1 MENNEG
7 NEGNEGKLRDYL
19 KRVTTD
25 LRQTRR
31 RLAEF
36 ESREHEP
43 VAVVATACRMPGGV
57 RTPED
62 LWTLVTEGTDTVAAL
77 PTDRGWDLD
86 ALYDPDPD
94 RPGTSYVREG
104 AFLYDAAEFDASF
117 FGISPREALAMDP
130 QQRLLMETTWELFE
144 RAGIDA
150 NTLRGSSTGVFIGSS
165 NQGYAV
171 DGTQAPDGVEGHL
184 LTGGSA
190 AVLSGRLSYSFG
202 FEGPAVSLDTMCSS
216 SLVALHL
223 ALQSLRSGQC
233 TMAVSGG
240 ATVMS
245 STRNFVEFS
254 RQRGLA
260 ADGRCKPFAESADGT
275 GWGETVGVLLL
286 ERLSDARRNGHQVL
300 AVIRGSAINQ
310 DGASNGL
317 TAPNGPSQQ
326 RVIRAALA
334 DAGLTP
340 DDVDMVEAHGT
351 GTKLGD
357 PIEAQ
362 ALMATYG
369 KDRSADRP
377 LWLGSIKSNIGHTQ
391 AASGV
396 ASVIKTVESLRHGVL
411 PKTLHLDEPS
421 THVDWSSGALKLL
434 TESVDWPE
442 TGRPRRAGVSSFGGS
457 GTNAHVVLEQA
468 PPDTPDTVD
477 TVDTV
482 GTPDTASSSAS
493 SAGPVPIPAPAAL
506 PWLLSA
512 RSQQALRAQ
521 AERLAAAVE
530 TGDLDAVDVAHT
542 LVTGRAALE
551 ERAVVVGADRAE
563 LLAALHAIARGE
575 QPATVARGLAENPG
589 DAIDTVF
596 VFPGQGAQWVGMA
609 VELLD
614 SSPVFAARFEECAS
628 ALGPFV
634 DWSLVDVV
642 REGRDFDRVDVVQPV
657 LWAVMVS
664 LAAVWE
670 SYGVR
675 PSAVV
680 GHSQGEIAA
689 AVVAGALS
697 LQDAARVVALRSR
710 AIIALAGRGGM
721 VSVALTRDG
730 VEELIS
736 RWDGRVSVA
745 AVNGPT
751 SVVVSGDA
759 DALDELVA
767 YADTSDIRARRI
779 EVDYA
784 SHSAHVELIRDE
796 LLDVLAPIT
805 ALEPDVPFL
814 STVTGEWLDSA
825 ATDAAYWYTNLR
837 QTVQLEPAIRTLVA
851 DGHGAFLEMSPHP
864 VLTVPV
870 AETVES
876 TGAEALVTGTLRRGQ
891 GGLTRLYAS
900 LGEAWAHG
908 VTVDWTLVFTGTHPH
923 RVDLPTYAFQPQ
935 RYWLD
940 APKPTATA
948 AADPLDEAFWK
959 TVEEGDLEE
968 FARTLGLTPDT
979 EALETVVPALSS
991 WHRTRRDRS
1000 TLDSWRYRI
1009 VWRPQPEQGSL
1020 ATQHGSPAAQLDG
1033 TWLVVV
1039 PEAHQD
1045 DELVGDVTRLLVQAG
1060 AAAVPVIMGVADL
1073 DRAAVAQQ
1081 LTDIAA
1087 ADAANPVRGVV
1098 SLLALDERP
1107 APAHAGPTVGLTQS
1121 VALLQG
1127 LIDAGTDARLYL
1139 LTTESATTG
1148 LADDPVLHPLQAVV
1162 WGLGRVAALE
1172 QPKLWGGLIDLPA
1185 ELDERTGAAL
1195 VAALAAAGDE
1205 DQLALRPSGTYLRRL
1220 VRAPLSGR
1228 TAPLS
1233 GRTAPLSG
1241 RTAPLSGR
1249 TASPTGRTAPRT
1261 WTTTG
1266 TALIT
1271 GGTGG
1276 LGGHAARLLA
1286 RSGAEHLVLT
1296 SRHGLDA
1303 PGAQEL
1309 HDELTALGCRVT
1321 VAACDV
1327 ADRDALAALVAQV
1340 EAEGPEIRSV
1350 VHTAGVGLLAPL
1362 AETDLDLFAEGL
1374 RAKVLGAA
1382 NLDALFGEDHA
1393 PLDAFVL
1400 YSSVAGTWGSG
1411 DHGAYSAGNAYV
1423 DALADHRRARGLA
1436 GTSLAWGIWSPE
1448 GGGMAVNIVREQLR
1462 WRGIP
1467 FMEPTLAVEGLRQ
1480 ALDHDDTF
1488 LAVADIDWERFV
1500 PVFTAAHPRP
1510 LLHEVPEVTE
1520 VMKADE
1526 AVVASA
1532 VSRAD
1537 ALRAELAAMSPAE
1550 RDRTLS
1556 ELVRT
1561 EVAGVLGHADGT
1573 DIAVN
1578 RAFRELGFD
1587 SLTAVELR
1595 NRLNSATGLGL
1606 PATIVFDH
1614 PNIRELV
1621 RFLRAGLVPDGPV
1634 GTPAASEAVPA
1645 YDARN
1650 APDSRDDEPIAI
1662 VSMGCRFPGGVTTPD
1677 DLWRLVVEETDAVS
1691 SLPTDRGWDVDNLY
1705 DPDPDRH
1712 GKTYAREGGFLHDAA
1727 DFDASFFGIS
1737 PREATAMDPQQR
1749 LLLETSWEVLERAGI
1764 APDSLH
1770 GSPTGVFL
1778 GVSHQGY
1785 GSRTEVPEGLEGHL
1799 ITGTVTSIASGRI
1812 SYTLGLEGPAVSMDT
1827 GCSSALVAMHLAIR
1841 ALRSGE
1847 CSLALTGGAAIMGE
1861 PIGLVGFSRQRGI
1874 ATDGRCKP
1882 FSADADGMGMAEGVG
1897 MILLERLS
1905 DARRNGHQVLAVIRG
1920 SAINQ
1925 DGASNGLTAP
1935 NGLSQQRVIRA
1946 ALADARLSTADV
1958 DVVEAHGTG
1967 TKLGDPIEAQ
1977 ALLATY
1983 GQGRPAGR
1991 PLWLGSV
1998 KSNIGHS
2005 QAASGMAGI
2014 IKMVQAIRY
2023 GVLPKSLHADEVSPY
2038 VDWSSGAVEV
2048 LSEAR
2053 PWTTDDRPRR
2063 AGISSFGV
2071 SGTNAHVIIEQPEN
2085 EPEPEPEPAPE
2096 SETEPASQAASA
2108 SAVPAAPPWLL
2119 SARSEQALRAQA
2131 ERLLSAVTAGD
2142 LDPVDVSHSL
2152 ATGRA
2157 ALEERAVVVGADRD
2171 GLLAALT
2178 SLAAGEATPAVVR
2191 GVTQRLGEH
2200 IDTVFVF
2207 PGQGAQWVGMAVEL
2221 LDTSTVFAARFGEC
2235 AAALSPFVDWSLV
2248 EVVREGKDFDRVD
2261 VVQPVLWAVMVSL
2274 AAVWESFGVR
2284 PSAVIGHSQGEIAA
2298 AVVAGALSLQ
2308 DAARVVALR
2317 SRAIIALAGRGG
2329 MVSVALTRDGVEEL
2343 ISRWDGRISVAAVN
2357 GPTSVVVSGDADALD
2372 ELVAYADTSDVR
2384 ARRIEVDYASHS
2396 AHVELIRDELLDVL
2410 APIVPRVPEV
2420 PFLSTVTGEW
2430 LESDD
2435 TDAAYWYTN
2444 LRQTVQ
2450 LEPAVRKLA
2459 VTHGAFLEMSPHP
2472 VLTVPVAETVE
2483 TVASAG
2489 AAEALVTGTLRRGQG
2504 GLTRLYAS
2512 LGEAWAHGVTVD
2524 WTPVFEGTHPH
2535 HTDLPTYP
2543 FQHQRYWLAAPE
2555 PTGSFADPV
2564 MLAGVDL
2571 ADDGFWASVEDGDV
2585 TALAETLGLDDME
2598 SLESLGSVVPALSS
2612 WRRTRRDRSTTDSWR
2627 YRIVWRP
2634 KPEPSASAPALHGRS
2649 APNLGSAP
2657 ELHGTWLVVVPE
2669 GHEDDPLVRDVITAV
2684 RDRAGALRIL
2694 VAGEP
2699 EAERDRFADLLR
2711 LETADGP
2718 VAGVLSLLALDER
2731 PWADECVLPTGLV
2744 LMTGLIQSLGDA
2756 GIDAP
2761 LWCATRGA
2769 VAAHRNDPPEHPLQ
2783 AMAWGL
2789 GRIASMEY
2797 PQRWGGLIDLP
2808 GTLDERA
2815 GRRLATVLS
2824 DRLDEDHVALRGSGL
2839 FTRRLVR
2846 AGDGPRPDGPAWQ
2859 PSGTVLVTGG
2869 TGGLGRHV
2877 ARWLARGGAEHL
2889 VLVSRHGPEAPGAAE
2904 LVAEI
2909 AELGAVATV
2918 VACDVADR
2926 DAVRQLVDDLP
2937 GGGTLTAVVH
2947 TAGVIDDGVI
2957 DALTPQRTHGVL
2969 RPKAD
2974 AVLALH
2980 EATRHLDL
2988 SAFVLFSSMAGT
3000 LGRSGQGSYAAANAF
3015 LDAFAARR
3023 RADGLP
3029 ATSIAWG
3036 TWAGGGMVSDEVAA
3050 MLRRDGVPP
3059 MEPELAVAAL
3069 QHALDQ
3075 DEEFL
3080 VVADVDWKLVTV
3092 RAFAALRDFPEARG
3106 TAQAL
3111 PALPQSSAEKE
3122 GGVQDGPPLTARLRR
3137 LTPADRRAALLA
3149 EVRTQAASVLG
3160 HTDADAVPDSR
3171 AFRDLGFDSLT
3182 AVELRNR
3189 LAEATGLRLPV
3200 TLVFDHPSATALAAH
3215 LDTELFDGFDDGPVL
3230 AEADGSVTSRTQP
3243 VTDDPIVIVGM
3254 GCRFPGGVRSPEELW
3269 RLVADGTDAIS
3280 EFPGNR
3286 GWDVDS
3292 LYDPDPDKP
3301 GHSYARHGG
3310 FLYDAD
3316 AFDPAFFGISPREA
3330 VAVDPQHRLLLET
3343 SWEALE
3349 RAGIDPGK
3357 VRGSRTGVFVGSNY
3371 NDYGTRAR
3379 QAPDGLE
3386 GYLATGSASS
3396 VASGR
3401 IAYTF
3406 GLEGPAVTVDTACS
3420 SSLVAL
3426 HLAVQALR
3434 SGECTLALA
3443 GGVTVIS
3450 TPDTFVEF
3458 SRQRALSPDGRCKA
3472 FSADADGAGWAEGV
3486 GLLLLERLSDARR
3499 HGHPVLAAVA
3509 GTAVNQDGAS
3519 NGLTAPRGPAQQR
3532 VIRAALDAA
3541 GLTPADVDAVEAH
3554 GTGTVLGD
3562 PIEAQALLATYG
3574 QDRPAD
3580 RPLWLG
3586 ALKSNIGHTQAASG
3600 VAGIIKMV
3608 MALRNGV
3615 LPRTLHAEQPSPHI
3629 DWSSG
3634 AVRLLDE
3641 ERTWEQR
3648 GAAPR
3653 RAGVSAFGVSGTNAH
3668 VILQEAE
3675 TETLPK
3681 APTAPVAVPWL
3692 LSARTAAAL
3701 RDQARRLLDRVTTT
3715 RSPANP
3721 RDFSP
3726 ANPAD
3731 FALSLAVGRAAFD
3744 HRAAVVAD
3752 DPAVFTEALTAL
3764 AEDREHPQLTVD
3776 RARSGKVAFL
3786 FSGQGAQ
3793 RPGTG
3798 LGLYAAYDA
3807 FADALDT
3814 VCAHLDPHLELPLRD
3829 VLFAE
3834 QDTPEAAL
3842 LDRTDYT
3849 QAGLF
3854 AVEVALYR
3862 LMESAGLK
3870 PDVVLGHSVGEIAA
3884 AHIAGVLSLEDAC
3897 LLVAHRGRL
3906 MAALP
3911 EGGAMISVQASEEEV
3926 LEALDLL
3933 AGHEGRASIA
3943 ALNSPLATVISGDED
3958 AVTAVASALA
3968 VQGRK
3973 TRRLNVS
3980 HAFHSPCMDAML
3992 DEFTAVTAQ
4001 LTYNAPQL
4009 PVVSAVTG
4017 APYGAAELGDPGH
4030 WARQVREAV
4039 RFADGVRTLEEQGV
4053 TTYVE
4058 IGPGGVLTALAGESV
4073 TVDATLVPL
4082 LRRDTDEP
4090 ESFTAALARLHVRGH
4105 APDWAT
4111 LLASLGARQVDL
4123 PTYPFQRGH
4132 YWLEST
4138 PGIRDLARTGV
4149 EAAGHP
4155 LLDVAVP
4162 LAGSDGVLLT
4172 GTVSVERQPW
4182 LRDHALGDTV
4192 LFPGT
4197 AFLELAL
4204 HARERAGAARIA
4216 DLTLEAPLVLP
4227 ATGTVQLQVTVAP
4240 SDGSGSRALTVHAR
4254 PLSAHG
4260 DEGLPW
4266 VRHAGGTLADDEIT
4280 ELAEPLGT
4288 TAWPPAGAEPLDVSG
4303 LYDRIA
4309 AGGFDYGP
4317 AFRGL
4322 RAAWRLGEEIYADI
4336 APEESAW
4343 RAEDFTVHPA
4353 LLDAALH
4360 TVALAADPDGPTLMP
4375 FGFTGVTVTAAG
4387 PAALRVRLTPRG
4399 ERRYAVRVADATG
4412 APVAGIDGLVLRPAE
4427 TPRPVTGAAEL
4438 HRVRWVHADLRD
4450 GDDGG
4455 SLAVIGADEALAA
4468 GGVTRYD
4475 TLDALRAAVDAGAP
4489 LPTTVLAVVPA
4500 TDSALD
4506 DAVRLTTARALELA
4520 VAWLGDE
4527 TFAEARLVLA
4537 TRHAVATGVTVA
4549 AADGTGTT
4557 ADADAALTD
4566 PAQAAV
4572 WGLIR
4577 TAKNENPG
4585 RFGLLDHDGTAASL
4599 ALLPTALAG
4608 GEAETALRDG
4618 AVLAPRLVRTPA
4630 DEAPARFDASGTVLV
4645 TGASGV
4651 LARQVARHLVTAHSA
4666 RALLLVSRRGADA
4679 DGMPELADE
4688 LRAHGAEVT
4697 LAACDTAD
4705 RAALTELLAG
4715 IPADRPLTA
4724 VVHTAG
4730 VLDDGVVESLT
4741 PERLD
4746 TVLRAKAD
4754 SALHLDTLTRDAAA
4768 PVALVLFSSLAGT
4781 LGGAGQGNYSA
4792 ANAFLDALAAR
4803 RAGAGHPALSLAW
4816 GLWAERSGM
4825 TGKLGETDWRRVQR
4839 GGVLPMDTGDALALF
4854 DTALGTTE
4862 TFLAPAALDPAGLRA
4877 SDGSVPDLLR
4887 DVVSPRTRRL
4897 ARANNATTAPVP
4909 DAAEGLRERVAAL
4922 PEPDR
4927 HAAVLR
4933 AVLTQA
4939 ALVLGYDSAEAD
4951 TIDPERGFLEVGFD
4965 SLTAVELRNR
4975 LAALTGVRLPATLL
4989 FDYPTP
4995 EGLAAHLL
5003 TRMAPMSVE
5012 ATADGGTGALERL
5025 DRELDRM
5032 EGEFQQVLAEAGP
5045 HDELAPGLH
5054 DGLHDALRSRLQ
5066 RLLDQLDAAALPLG
5080 QTADTDQTHRT
5091 DHSAHPDEVS
5101 DDELRRFLET
5111 ELGDA

>member
-1 MENNEG
+1 MAHMENTEG
-7 NEGNEGKLRDYL
+7 NASTEDKLRDYL

-62 LWTLVTEGTDTVAAL
+62 LWTLVTEGTDTVGAM

-104 AFLYDAAEFDASF
+104 AFLYDAAGFDASF

-130 QQRLLMETTWELFE
+130 QQRLLLETTWELFE
-144 RAGIDA
+144 RAGIDV

-171 DGTQAPDGVEGHL
+171 DGSSAPDGVEGHL

-233 TMAVSGG
+233 AMAVSGG

-245 STRNFVEFS
+245 TTRNFVEFS

-275 GWGETVGVLLL
+275 GWGEAVGVLLL

-334 DAGLTP
+334 DAELTP
-340 DDVDMVEAHGT
+340 ADVDMVEAHGT

-362 ALMATYG
+362 ALIATYG
-369 KDRSADRP
+369 QDRPADRP
-377 LWLGSIKSNIGHTQ
+377 LWLGSVKSNIGHTQ

-396 ASVIKTVESLRHGVL
+396 AAVIKTVESLRHGVL

-421 THVDWSSGALKLL
+421 SHVDWSGGTLKLL

-442 TGRPRRAGVSSFGGS
+442 SDRPRRAGVSSFGGS

-468 PPDTPDTVD
+468 PDD
-477 TVDTV
+477 
-482 GTPDTASSSAS
+482 DTAGTLEPVSAS
-493 SAGPVPIPAPAAL
+493 TVPVAL

-512 RSQQALRAQ
+512 RSEQALRAQ
-521 AERLAAAVE
+521 AERLATAVE
-530 TGDLDAVDVAHT
+530 AGDLDAVDVAHT
-542 LVTGRAALE
+542 LATGRSALE
-551 ERAVVVGADRAE
+551 ERAAVVGADRAE
-563 LLAALHAIARGE
+563 LLAALHAVARGE

-589 DAIDTVF
+589 DSVDTVF

-614 SSPVFAARFEECAS
+614 SSPVFAARFRECGA
-628 ALGPFV
+628 ALAPFV
-634 DWSLVDVV
+634 DFDLVEVV
-642 REGRDFDRVDVVQPV
+642 REGRDFDRVDVIQPV

-721 VSVALTRDG
+721 VSVALTREG
-730 VEELIS
+730 VEELIA

-767 YADTSDIRARRI
+767 YADGNGIRARRI

-814 STVTGEWLDSA
+814 STVTGEWVESA

-837 QTVQLEPAIRTLVA
+837 ETVRLEPAIRELVA

-870 AETVES
+870 AET
-876 TGAEALVTGTLRRGQ
+876 AEAAGAAEILVTGTLRRGQ
-891 GGLTRLYAS
+891 GGLTRLHTS

-908 VTVDWTLVFTGTHPH
+908 VTVDWSPVFDGTHP
-923 RVDLPTYAFQPQ
+923 RRTDLPTYAFQHQ

-940 APKPTATA
+940 APRPAAT

-959 TVEEGDLEE
+959 TVEEGDLAE
-968 FARTLGLTPDT
+968 FARTLGLPEDS
-979 EALETVVPALSS
+979 ETLGSVVPALSS
-991 WHRTRRDRS
+991 WHRTRRDRG
-1000 TLDSWRYRI
+1000 TVDSWRYRV
-1009 VWRPQPEQGSL
+1009 VWRPQPEQPEQPEQAGQ
-1020 ATQHGSPAAQLDG
+1020 AGQGTTLDG

-1039 PEAHQD
+1039 PDAHQD
-1045 DELVGDVTRLLVQAG
+1045 DAIVGDVTRLLVQAG
-1060 AAAVPVIMGVADL
+1060 AAAVPVVMDAADL
-1073 DRAAVAQQ
+1073 DRAAVAEQ

-1087 ADAANPVRGVV
+1087 ADADNPVRGVV

-1107 APAHAGPTVGLTQS
+1107 APAHTGPTVGLTQT

-1127 LIDAGTDARLYL
+1127 LIDAGTAARLYL

-1148 LADDPVLHPLQAVV
+1148 HADDAVRHPLQAAV

-1195 VAALAAAGDE
+1195 VAVLAAAGDE
-1205 DQLALRPSGTYLRRL
+1205 DQLALRPTGTYLRRL

-1228 TAPLS
+1228 TAS
-1233 GRTAPLSG
+1233 
-1241 RTAPLSGR
+1241 
-1249 TASPTGRTAPRT
+1249 RT
-1261 WTTTG
+1261 WTTGG
-1266 TALIT
+1266 TALVT

-1296 SRHGLDA
+1296 SRHGPDA
-1303 PGAQEL
+1303 TGAQAL

-1321 VAACDV
+1321 IAACDV
-1327 ADRDALAALVAQV
+1327 ADRDALTDLVARV
-1340 EAEGPEIRSV
+1340 EADGPAIRTV

-1362 AETDLDLFAEGL
+1362 ADTDLDLFAEGL

-1382 NLDALFGEDHA
+1382 NLDAVFGADHA

-1448 GGGMAVNIVREQLR
+1448 GGGMAVNIVREQLK

-1488 LAVADIDWERFV
+1488 LAVADVDWERFV

-1510 LLHEVPEVTE
+1510 LLHEVPEVAE
-1520 VMKADE
+1520 AMKADE

-1537 ALRAELAAMSPAE
+1537 TLRAELAAMNPAE

-1556 ELVRT
+1556 DLVRT
-1561 EVAGVLGHADGT
+1561 EVAGVLGHADGA

-1595 NRLNSATGLGL
+1595 NRLNAATGLGL

-1621 RFLRAGLVPDGPV
+1621 RFLRTGLVPDD
-1634 GTPAASEAVPA
+1634 TPATGAGAPANLPALPAAVPG
-1645 YDARN
+1645 
-1650 APDSRDDEPIAI
+1650 SHDDEPVAI

-1691 SLPTDRGWDVDNLY
+1691 FLPTDRGWDVDDLY

-1727 DFDASFFGIS
+1727 EFDASFFGIS

-1770 GSPTGVFL
+1770 GSPTGVFI
-1778 GVSHQGY
+1778 GASHQGY

-1812 SYTLGLEGPAVSMDT
+1812 SYTLGLEGPAVTMDT
-1827 GCSSALVAMHLAIR
+1827 GCSSALVALHLAVR

-1861 PIGLVGFSRQRGI
+1861 PIGLVGFSRQRGL
-1874 ATDGRCKP
+1874 AVDGRCKP
-1882 FSADADGMGMAEGVG
+1882 FSAEADGMGMAEGVG
-1897 MILLERLS
+1897 MVLLERLS

-1946 ALADARLSTADV
+1946 ALADAGLSTADI

-1983 GQGRPAGR
+1983 GQGRPAGN

-1998 KSNIGHS
+1998 KSNIGHA

-2014 IKMVQAIRY
+2014 IKMVQAIRH
-2023 GVLPKSLHADEVSPY
+2023 GVLPRSLHADEVSPY

-2053 PWTTDDRPRR
+2053 PWETHDHPRR

-2071 SGTNAHVIIEQPEN
+2071 SGTNAHVIIEQPEA
-2085 EPEPEPEPAPE
+2085 EPEPETRTPG
-2096 SETEPASQAASA
+2096 SAA
-2108 SAVPAAPPWLL
+2108 PAALPWLL
-2119 SARSEQALRAQA
+2119 SARSTQALRAQA

-2142 LDPVDVSHSL
+2142 LDTVDVSHAL

-2157 ALEERAVVVGADRD
+2157 ALEERAVVTGADRD

-2178 SLAAGEATPAVVR
+2178 ALAAGETDPSVVR
-2191 GVTQRLGEH
+2191 GVTARVGEH

-2221 LDTSTVFAARFGEC
+2221 LDSSTVFAARFGEC

-2248 EVVREGKDFDRVD
+2248 EVVREGRDFDRVD
-2261 VVQPVLWAVMVSL
+2261 VIQPVLWAVMVSL

-2343 ISRWDGRISVAAVN
+2343 IARWDGRVSVAAVN

-2372 ELVAYADTSDVR
+2372 ELVAYADGNGIR

-2396 AHVELIRDELLDVL
+2396 AHVELIRDELLALL

-2430 LESDD
+2430 LDQD
-2435 TDAAYWYTN
+2435 VTDAEYWYTN
-2444 LRQTVQ
+2444 LRRTVQ

-2459 VTHGAFLEMSPHP
+2459 ATHGAFLEMSPHP

-2483 TVASAG
+2483 SAG
-2489 AAEALVTGTLRRGQG
+2489 VEALVTGTLRRGQG
-2504 GLTRLYAS
+2504 GLTRLHAS
-2512 LGEAWAHGVTVD
+2512 LGEAWTHGIAVD
-2524 WTPVFEGTHPH
+2524 WSPVFDGTRPHP
-2535 HTDLPTYP
+2535 TELPTYA
-2543 FQHQRYWLAAPE
+2543 FQHQRYWLDAPE
-2555 PTGSFADPV
+2555 PAGPFADPV

-2585 TALAETLGLDDME
+2585 SALAETLGLDDLE
-2598 SLESLGSVVPALSS
+2598 SLESLGTVVPALSS
-2612 WRRTRRDRSTTDSWR
+2612 WRRTRLERSTTDSWR

-2634 KPEPSASAPALHGRS
+2634 KTEQGTPLTR
-2649 APNLGSAP
+2649 LD
-2657 ELHGTWLVVVPE
+2657 GTWLVVVPE
-2669 GHEDDPLVRDVITAV
+2669 GHEDDTLVQDVTAAV

-2694 VAGEP
+2694 VAGDP
-2699 EAERDRFADLLR
+2699 EAERDQLADLLR

-2718 VAGVLSLLALDER
+2718 VTGVLSLLALDER
-2731 PWADECVLPTGLV
+2731 PWADGTALPTGLV
-2744 LMTGLIQSLGDA
+2744 LMTSLIQALGDA

-2761 LWCATRGA
+2761 LWCATRGG

-2808 GTLDERA
+2808 DTIDERA

-2824 DRLDEDHVALRGSGL
+2824 DRLDEDHIALRGSGL

-2859 PSGTVLVTGG
+2859 PGGTVLVTGG

-2889 VLVSRHGPEAPGAAE
+2889 VLVSRHGPDAPGAAE

-2909 AELGAVATV
+2909 AELGAAATV

-2926 DAVRQLVDDLP
+2926 DAVRRLVDDLP

-2947 TAGVIDDGVI
+2947 TAGIIDDGVI
-2957 DALTPQRTHGVL
+2957 DALTPQRAHGVL
-2969 RPKAD
+2969 RPKVD
-2974 AVLALH
+2974 AALALH

-3000 LGRSGQGSYAAANAF
+3000 LGRAGQGSYAAANAF

-3029 ATSIAWG
+3029 ATSLAWG
-3036 TWAGGGMVSDEVAA
+3036 TWAGGGMVSDEVAER
-3050 MLRRDGVPP
+3050 LRRDGVPP
-3059 MEPELAVAAL
+3059 MEPDLAVAAL
-3069 QHALDQ
+3069 QTALDQ

-3106 TAQAL
+3106 TAV
-3111 PALPQSSAEKE
+3111 PALPQGSPEKE

-3149 EVRTQAASVLG
+3149 EVRTQAAAVLG
-3160 HTDADAVPDSR
+3160 HTDAEAVSDTR

-3189 LAEATGLRLPV
+3189 LAEATGLRMPV
-3200 TLVFDHPSATALAAH
+3200 TLVFDHPSAAALAAH
-3215 LDTELFDGFDDGPVL
+3215 LDAELFDGLDDGPAL
-3230 AEADGSVTSRTQP
+3230 SESDGAAVARTAQP
-3243 VTDDPIVIVGM
+3243 VADDPIVIVGM
-3254 GCRFPGGVRSPEELW
+3254 GCRFPGGVTSPEELW

-3280 EFPGNR
+3280 EFPDNR

-3330 VAVDPQHRLLLET
+3330 VAIDPQHRLLLET

-3349 RAGIDPGK
+3349 RAGIDPGQ

-3499 HGHPVLAAVA
+3499 HGHQVLAAVA

-3519 NGLTAPRGPAQQR
+3519 NGLTAPSGPAQQR

-3554 GTGTVLGD
+3554 GTGTKLGD

-3574 QDRPAD
+3574 QERPAD

-3615 LPRTLHAEQPSPHI
+3615 LPRTLHAGTPSPHI
-3629 DWSSG
+3629 DWESG

-3641 ERTWEQR
+3641 EQVWER
-3648 GAAPR
+3648 GDAPR

-3675 TETLPK
+3675 PE
-3681 APTAPVAVPWL
+3681 APHSDTGPQASPATPVAFTAPVAVPWL
-3692 LSARTAAAL
+3692 LSARSAAAL
-3701 RDQARRLLDRVTTT
+3701 RDQARRLLDHVAAD
-3715 RSPANP
+3715 PAVI
-3721 RDFSP
+3721 
-3726 ANPAD
+3726 PAD
-3731 FALSLAVGRAAFD
+3731 IALSLATGRAAFD

-3764 AEDREHPQLTVD
+3764 AENRDHPELTVD
-3776 RARSGKVAFL
+3776 KARSGKVAFL

-3798 LGLYAAYDA
+3798 RALYAHYDA

-3814 VCAHLDPHLELPLRD
+3814 VCAHLDPHLETPLRN

-3834 QDTPEAAL
+3834 PDTPEAAL

-3849 QAGLF
+3849 QTGLF
-3854 AVEVALYR
+3854 ALEVALYR
-3862 LMESAGLK
+3862 LMESTGLK

-3884 AHIAGVLSLEDAC
+3884 AHIAGVLSLDDAC
-3897 LLVAHRGRL
+3897 LLVAGRGRL

-3926 LEALDLL
+3926 LDLL
-3933 AGHEGRASIA
+3933 AEYEGRASVA

-3958 AVTAVASALA
+3958 AVTAVADTLA
-3968 VQGRK
+3968 AQGRK

-3980 HAFHSPCMDAML
+3980 HAFHSLRMDAML
-3992 DEFTAVTAQ
+3992 DEFTT
-4001 LTYNAPQL
+4001 LTSHLTCNAPEL

-4017 APYGAAELGDPGH
+4017 APYGAAELGDPAH

-4058 IGPGGVLTALAGESV
+4058 IGPGAVLTALTGETV
-4073 TVDATLVPL
+4073 TGDTGLVPL

-4105 APDWAT
+4105 APDWAA
-4111 LLASLGARQVDL
+4111 LLAPLGARQVDL
-4123 PTYPFQRGH
+4123 PTYPFQRGR

-4138 PGIRDLARTGV
+4138 PGVRDLARTGV

-4192 LFPGT
+4192 LLPGT

-4204 HARERAGAARIA
+4204 HARERAGAARIT

-4240 SDGSGSRALTVHAR
+4240 SDGSGNRALTVHAR
-4254 PLSAHG
+4254 PLSTHG

-4266 VRHAGGTLADDEIT
+4266 TRHAEGTLTDAPGT
-4280 ELAEPLGT
+4280 AAPEPLGT
-4288 TAWPPAGAEPLDVSG
+4288 TSWPPAGAEPLDVSD

-4322 RAAWRLGEEIYADI
+4322 RAAWRLGDDVYADI
-4336 APEESAW
+4336 APGATGAPGEGAP

-4375 FGFTGVTVTAAG
+4375 FGFTGVTVGAAG
-4387 PAALRVRLTPRG
+4387 PAALRVRLTPAG
-4399 ERRYAVRVADATG
+4399 EQRYAVLVADATG

-4427 TPRPVTGAAEL
+4427 ARRPVTGAAEL

-4450 GDDGG
+4450 GDDG
-4455 SLAVIGADEALAA
+4455 SLAVIGSVDALPVA
-4468 GGVTRYD
+4468 GVTRHD

-4489 LPTTVLAVVPA
+4489 LPATVLAAVPA
-4500 TDSALD
+4500 TEGALD
-4506 DAVRLTTARALELA
+4506 EAARLTTARALEQA

-4527 TFAEARLVLA
+4527 TFADARLVLA
-4537 TRHAVATGVTVA
+4537 TRHAVAVSDT
-4549 AADGTGTT
+4549 
-4557 ADADAALTD
+4557 DAALTD

-4585 RFGLLDHDGTAASL
+4585 RFGLLDHDGTPASL

-4618 AVLAPRLVRTPA
+4618 TVFAPRLIRTPA
-4630 DEAPARFDASGTVLV
+4630 PAPADATADAAPAVRLDASSGTVLV

-4651 LARQVARHLVTAHSA
+4651 LARQVARHLATAHSA

-4679 DGMPELADE
+4679 EGMPELADE
-4688 LRAHGAEVT
+4688 LRGHGTEVT

-4705 RAALTELLAG
+4705 RAALTELLG
-4715 IPADRPLTA
+4715 QLPADRPLTA
-4724 VVHTAG
+4724 VIHTAG
-4730 VLDDGVVESLT
+4730 VLDDGVLESLT

-4754 SALHLDTLTRDAAA
+4754 SALHLDTLTRDGEA

-4803 RAGAGHPALSLAW
+4803 RAAAGHPALSLAW

-4839 GGVLPMDTGDALALF
+4839 GGVLPMDTADALALL
-4854 DTALGTTE
+4854 DTALAGPE

-4877 SDGSVPDLLR
+4877 PDGSVPDLLR
-4887 DVVSPRTRRL
+4887 DVVPPRPRRT
-4897 ARANNATTAPVP
+4897 ARASATTTVTGQATGP
-4909 DAAEGLRERVAAL
+4909 DSAEGLAARLATL
-4922 PEPDR
+4922 PQADR

-4933 AVLTQA
+4933 AVLDQA
-4939 ALVLGYDSAEAD
+4939 ALVLGYDTAGAAD

-4975 LAALTGVRLPATLL
+4975 LGALTGVRLPATLL

-4995 EGLAAHLL
+4995 EGLAGHLL
-5003 TRMAPMSVE
+5003 TRMAPAPAPTS
-5012 ATADGGTGALERL
+5012 GGLAALERL
-5025 DRELDRM
+5025 EGELDRM

-5045 HDELAPGLH
+5045 HDGHRDALHEGDRDALDPGLH
-5054 DGLHDALRSRLQ
+5054 DGLRSRLQ
-5066 RLLDQLDAAALPLG
+5066 RLLDQLDAAAVPVG
-5080 QTADTDQTHRT
+5080 PAAGTDRT
-5091 DHSAHPDEVS
+5091 AHPDEVS